1 MVQGEK
7 QTGVFMTMANSGRTS
22 DPSARKAGYEAVQSS
37 FTGSNSS
44 VRRDSNGG
52 SQQKSGGQ
60 SQGTYGSWGPMFQ
73 NKSHFSEMHWC

>member
-37 FTGSNSS
+37 FGGNN

-52 SQQKSGGQ
+52 SQQQQSGGQ
-60 SQGTYGSWGPMFQ
+60 SQNSYGSWGPIFQ
-73 NKSHFSEMHWC
+73 SKSHFSEMHLC